1 MGASKHVVILLT
13 VTLAGIAAAGKDQQV
28 SSSRTSQRGSSGGQ
42 PCTDAEAVNL
52 GGQKS
57 ELTRRAQA
65 LEVDLAGIYAR
76 GKALQEQ
83 IAAIQG
89 DASRRLVGGGQRE
102 EFARELSRLVID
114 KAEKEA
120 QQQTVRRQLE
130 EVQKQLT
137 QALASHR

>member
-1 MGASKHVVILLT
+1 
-13 VTLAGIAAAGKDQQV
+13 
-28 SSSRTSQRGSSGGQ
+28 
-42 PCTDAEAVNL
+42 
-52 GGQKS
+52 
-57 ELTRRAQA
+57 
-65 LEVDLAGIYAR
+65 
-76 GKALQEQ
+76 
-83 IAAIQG
+83 
-89 DASRRLVGGGQRE
+89 LVGGGQRE